1 MNKTVELV
9 RQWGEF
15 EEKHPDGSIAD
26 FCRYQLIH
34 QREKENKLP
43 LAGGVIPMIPQGL
56 MLKLI
61 GRIHRLNATYAYSAL
76 EGTGVDQLEEFG
88 MLLYIQQEKRPRK
101 TDVIYAH
108 LMELSSGTDMLNR
121 LKSRG
126 FINEYTDREDKRSKR
141 LQLTASGEKTIEK
154 AIQRVKKLAT
164 MVTHGMPEEDVLL
177 CIKLLKGID
186 QEFSALL
193 SGHKGKSFDEV
204 YGEVM
209 PGERDAIRK
218 RAKG

>member
-9 RQWGEF
+9 RQWGDF
-15 EEKHPDGSIAD
+15 EEKHSDGTIAD
-26 FCRYQLIH
+26 FCRYLLIH
-34 QREKENKLP
+34 ERESESKLP
-43 LAGGVIPMIPQGL
+43 LAGGVIPMIPEGL

-61 GRIHRLNATYAYSAL
+61 GRIHRLNVIHAYSAL
-76 EGTGVDQLEEFG
+76 EGTGVNQLEEFG
-88 MLLYIQQEKRPRK
+88 MLLHIQQEKRPRK

-126 FINEYTDREDKRSKR
+126 LINEYTDREDKRSKR
-141 LQLTASGEKTIEK
+141 LQLTTSGEKTIEK
-154 AIQRVKKLAT
+154 AIARVKKMAL
-164 MVTHGMPEEDVLL
+164 MMTHGMPKEDVLL

-193 SGHKGKSFDEV
+193 PGQKGKGFDEV
-204 YGEVM
+204 YKEVM
-209 PGERDAIRK
+209 TAPPIRK
-218 RAKG
+218 RARN